1 MPFWKSARPTSLRYA
16 RARHR
21 RWHGNN
27 PVTTTHTPSQNTP
40 SANDGGI
47 DFPLEGVRV
56 LDLSRVFAGPLCGQ
70 VLADFGAEV
79 IKVEHP
85 GRGDD
90 TRDWG
95 MRIGKTETTYYN
107 SMNRNKRSVTV
118 DLQTPEGLKIIHEL
132 LPQCD
137 VVVHNF
143 KTGGAEKLGLG
154 YEQLKAIQPGL
165 IYCAVA
171 GYDSSGPEAKRP
183 GYDLVIQG
191 ESGLMALNGEAN
203 TPPLKFGV
211 AVVDLMTGMYAA
223 QAVLAA
229 LFQRTRTGKGRLIE
243 MALYDCGVMITG
255 YYGLDAML
263 LGHDPQRYGNAH
275 PSIVPYGMFEAAD
288 GPLIVAVGNNNQF
301 DKFCRQVVMRP
312 DIVEDPR
319 YATNVERAK
328 NRLTLL
334 PVMKE
339 LFTSFP
345 RDVLLQRMT
354 AAGIPCGKVAGLHE
368 ALTSERTRRGGLL
381 QEMPHPV
388 AGTTHVF
395 APPYRLDGQRLPIR
409 NAPPTLG
416 EGTKEVLQ
424 QLLQLSEQELQA
436 LRDKGVLTLPQA

>member
-1 MPFWKSARPTSLRYA
+1 M
-16 RARHR
+16 
-21 RWHGNN
+21 
-27 PVTTTHTPSQNTP
+27 TTTTPTP
-40 SANDGGI
+40 PLPEGM
-47 DFPLEGVRV
+47 DFPLDGVRV

-70 VLADFGAEV
+70 VLADFGADV

-107 SMNRNKRSVTV
+107 SMNRNKRSITV
-118 DLQTPEGLKIIHEL
+118 DLQTPEGVKIIRDL

-137 VVVHNF
+137 VVIQNF

-154 YEQLKAIQPGL
+154 YEQLKAIKPDL
-165 IYCAVA
+165 IYCSVA

-191 ESGLMALNGEAN
+191 EAGLMALNGEASQ
-203 TPPLKFGV
+203 PPLKFGV
-211 AVVDLMTGMYAA
+211 AAVDMMTGMYAA

-229 LFQRTRTGKGRLIE
+229 LFRRERTGKGRHIE
-243 MALYDCGVMITG
+243 MALYDCGLMITG

-275 PSIVPYGMFEAAD
+275 PSIVPYGMYDAAD
-288 GPLIVAVGNNNQF
+288 GPLIIAVGNNAQF

-319 YATNVERAK
+319 FATNVERAR

-339 LFTSFP
+339 LIASFP
-345 RDVLLQRMT
+345 RDVLLQRLS
-354 AAGIPCGKVAGLHE
+354 AAGIPCGRVAGLHE

-388 AGTTHVF
+388 AGSTHVF

-416 EGTKEVLQ
+416 EGTREVLQ
-424 QLLQLSEQELQA
+424 QLLQLSEPELQA
-436 LRDKGVLTLPQA
+436 LRDKGVLTLPTN

>member
-1 MPFWKSARPTSLRYA
+1 MAQ
-16 RARHR
+16 
-21 RWHGNN
+21 
-27 PVTTTHTPSQNTP
+27 TTTDSDTTP
-40 SANDGGI
+40 ADL
-47 DFPLEGVRV
+47 PLQGVRV

-107 SMNRNKRSVTV
+107 GMNRNKRSITL
-118 DLQTPEGLKIIHEL
+118 DLQSPEGLRIVQQL
-132 LPQCD
+132 LPQFD
-137 VVVHNF
+137 VVIHNF

-154 YEQLKAIQPGL
+154 YEQLKALKPDL
-165 IYCAVA
+165 IYCAIA

-191 ESGLMALNGEAN
+191 EAGLMALNGDAGM
-203 TPPLKFGV
+203 PPLKFGV
-211 AVVDLMTGMYAA
+211 AVVDMMTGMYAA

-229 LFQRTRTGKGRLIE
+229 LFRRERTQKGQLIE
-243 MALYDCGVMITG
+243 MALYDCGLMVTG
-255 YYGLDAML
+255 YYGLEAL
-263 LGHDPQRYGNAH
+263 LMGKDPARYGNAH

-288 GPLIVAVGNNNQF
+288 GPLIIAVGNNGQF

-319 YATNVERAK
+319 YATNVERAR
-328 NRLTLL
+328 NRLTLAPL
-334 PVMKE
+334 MTE
-339 LFTSFP
+339 LIRQFP
-345 RDVLLQRMT
+345 RDVLLERLT
-354 AAGIPCGKVAGLHE
+354 AQGIPCGKVAGLHE
-368 ALTSERTRRGGLL
+368 ALTSERTQRGQLVQSL
-381 QEMPHPV
+381 PHPV
-388 AGTTHVF
+388 AGSTHVF

-416 EGTKEVLQ
+416 EGTREVLT
-424 QLLQLSEQELQA
+424 QLLQMTDEQLEA
-436 LRDKGVLTLPQA
+436 LRAQGVLTLPE

>member
-1 MPFWKSARPTSLRYA
+1 MTSTTPTPPLPE
-16 RARHR
+16 
-21 RWHGNN
+21 GM
-27 PVTTTHTPSQNTP
+27 
-40 SANDGGI
+40 

-70 VLADFGAEV
+70 VLADFGADV

-95 MRIGKTETTYYN
+95 MRVGKTETTYYN
-107 SMNRNKRSVTV
+107 SMNRNKRSITV
-118 DLQTPEGLKIIHEL
+118 DLQTPEGVKIIRDL

-137 VVVHNF
+137 VVVQNF

-154 YEQLKAIQPGL
+154 YEQLKAIKPDL
-165 IYCAVA
+165 IYCSVA

-191 ESGLMALNGEAN
+191 EAGLMAINGEASQ
-203 TPPLKFGV
+203 PPLKFGV
-211 AVVDLMTGMYAA
+211 AAVDMMTGMYAA

-229 LFQRTRTGKGRLIE
+229 LFRRERTGKGRHIE
-243 MALYDCGVMITG
+243 MALYDCGLMITG

-275 PSIVPYGMFEAAD
+275 PSIVPYGMFEAQD
-288 GPLIVAVGNNNQF
+288 GPLIIAVGNNSQF

-319 YATNVERAK
+319 FATNVERAR

-334 PVMKE
+334 PEMKA
-339 LFTSFP
+339 LIASFP
-345 RDVLLQRMT
+345 RDVLLERLT
-354 AAGIPCGKVAGLHE
+354 AAGIPCGRVAGLHE

-381 QEMPHPV
+381 REMPHPV

-416 EGTKEVLQ
+416 DATRDVLQ
-424 QLLQLSEQELQA
+424 QLLQLPEAELQA
-436 LRDKGVLTLPQA
+436 LRDKGVLTLPPL

>member
-1 MPFWKSARPTSLRYA
+1 M
-16 RARHR
+16 
-21 RWHGNN
+21 
-27 PVTTTHTPSQNTP
+27 TTTTTTTPTTP
-40 SANDGGI
+40 PDGM
-47 DFPLEGVRV
+47 DFPLQGVRV
-56 LDLSRVFAGPLCGQ
+56 LDLSRVFAGPLCGM

-107 SMNRNKRSVTV
+107 SMNRNKRSITV
-118 DLQTPEGLKIIHEL
+118 DLQTPEGVKIIHDL

-137 VVVHNF
+137 VVVQNF
-143 KTGGAEKLGLG
+143 KAGGAEKLGLG
-154 YEQLKAIQPGL
+154 YEQLKAIKPDL
-165 IYCAVA
+165 IYCSVA

-229 LFQRTRTGKGRLIE
+229 LFQRTRTGKGRHIE
-243 MALYDCGVMITG
+243 MALYDCGLMITG

-275 PSIVPYGMFEAAD
+275 PSIVPYGMYDAAD
-288 GPLIVAVGNNNQF
+288 GPLIIAVGNNAQF
-301 DKFCRQVVMRP
+301 DKFCRQVIERP

-319 YATNVERAK
+319 FATNVERAK
-328 NRLTLL
+328 NRLVLGPML
-334 PVMKE
+334 KE
-339 LFTSFP
+339 LIAGFA

-381 QEMPHPV
+381 QELPHPV
-388 AGTTHVF
+388 AGSTHVF

-416 EGTKEVLQ
+416 EGTREVLQ
-424 QLLQLSEQELQA
+424 QLLQLSEPELQA
-436 LRDKGVLTLPQA
+436 LRDKGVLTLPQI

>member
-1 MPFWKSARPTSLRYA
+1 M
-16 RARHR
+16 
-21 RWHGNN
+21 
-27 PVTTTHTPSQNTP
+27 TTTTTTTPTTP
-40 SANDGGI
+40 PDGM
-47 DFPLEGVRV
+47 DFPLQGVRV
-56 LDLSRVFAGPLCGQ
+56 LDLSRVFAGPLCGV

-107 SMNRNKRSVTV
+107 SMNRNKRSITV
-118 DLQTPEGLKIIHEL
+118 DLQTPEGVKIIHDL

-137 VVVHNF
+137 VVVQNF

-154 YEQLKAIQPGL
+154 YEQLKAIKPDL
-165 IYCAVA
+165 IYCSVA

-229 LFQRTRTGKGRLIE
+229 LFQRTRTGKGRHIE
-243 MALYDCGVMITG
+243 MALYDCGLMITG

-275 PSIVPYGMFEAAD
+275 PSIVPYGMYDAAD
-288 GPLIVAVGNNNQF
+288 GPLIIAVGNNAQF
-301 DKFCRQVVMRP
+301 DKFCRQVIERP

-319 YATNVERAK
+319 FATNVERAK
-328 NRLTLL
+328 NRLVLGPML
-334 PVMKE
+334 KE
-339 LFTSFP
+339 LIAGFA

-381 QEMPHPV
+381 QELPHPV
-388 AGTTHVF
+388 AGSTHVF

-416 EGTKEVLQ
+416 EGTREVLQ
-424 QLLQLSEQELQA
+424 QLLQLSEPELQA
-436 LRDKGVLTLPQA
+436 LRDKGVLTLPQI

>member
-1 MPFWKSARPTSLRYA
+1 M
-16 RARHR
+16 
-21 RWHGNN
+21 
-27 PVTTTHTPSQNTP
+27 TTTTTTTPITP
-40 SANDGGI
+40 PDGM
-47 DFPLEGVRV
+47 DFPLQGVRV
-56 LDLSRVFAGPLCGQ
+56 LDLSRVFAGPLCGM

-107 SMNRNKRSVTV
+107 SMNRNKRSITV
-118 DLQTPEGLKIIHEL
+118 DLQTPEGVKIIHDL

-137 VVVHNF
+137 VVVQNF

-154 YEQLKAIQPGL
+154 YEQLKAIKPDL
-165 IYCAVA
+165 IYCSVA

-229 LFQRTRTGKGRLIE
+229 LFQRTRTGKGRHIE
-243 MALYDCGVMITG
+243 MALYDCGLMITG

-275 PSIVPYGMFEAAD
+275 PSIVPYGMYDAAD
-288 GPLIVAVGNNNQF
+288 GPLIIAVGNNAQF
-301 DKFCRQVVMRP
+301 DKFCRQVIERP

-319 YATNVERAK
+319 FATNVERAK
-328 NRLTLL
+328 NRLVLGPML
-334 PVMKE
+334 KE
-339 LFTSFP
+339 LIAGFA

-354 AAGIPCGKVAGLHE
+354 AVGIPCGKVAGLHE

-381 QEMPHPV
+381 QELPHPV
-388 AGTTHVF
+388 AGSTHVF

-416 EGTKEVLQ
+416 EGTREVLQ
-424 QLLQLSEQELQA
+424 QLLQLSEPELQA
-436 LRDKGVLTLPQA
+436 LRDKGVLTLPQI

>member
-1 MPFWKSARPTSLRYA
+1 M
-16 RARHR
+16 
-21 RWHGNN
+21 
-27 PVTTTHTPSQNTP
+27 TTTTTTTTPTTP
-40 SANDGGI
+40 PDGM
-47 DFPLEGVRV
+47 DFPLAGVRV
-56 LDLSRVFAGPLCGQ
+56 LDLSRVFAGPLCGM

-107 SMNRNKRSVTV
+107 SMNRNKRSITV
-118 DLQTPEGLKIIHEL
+118 DLQTPEGVKIIHGL

-137 VVVHNF
+137 VVVQNF

-154 YEQLKAIQPGL
+154 YEQLKAIKPDL
-165 IYCAVA
+165 IYCSVA

-229 LFQRTRTGKGRLIE
+229 LFQRTRTGKGRHIE
-243 MALYDCGVMITG
+243 MALYDCGLMITG

-275 PSIVPYGMFEAAD
+275 PSIVPYGMYDAAD
-288 GPLIVAVGNNNQF
+288 GPLIIAVGNNAQF
-301 DKFCRQVVMRP
+301 DKFCRQVIERP

-319 YATNVERAK
+319 FATNVERAK
-328 NRLTLL
+328 NRLVLGPML
-334 PVMKE
+334 KE
-339 LFTSFP
+339 LIAGFA

-381 QEMPHPV
+381 QELPHPV
-388 AGTTHVF
+388 AGSTHVF

-416 EGTKEVLQ
+416 EGTREVLQ
-424 QLLQLSEQELQA
+424 QLLQLSEPELQA
-436 LRDKGVLTLPQA
+436 LRDKGVLTLPHI

>member
-1 MPFWKSARPTSLRYA
+1 M
-16 RARHR
+16 
-21 RWHGNN
+21 
-27 PVTTTHTPSQNTP
+27 TTTTPTP
-40 SANDGGI
+40 ALPEGM

-70 VLADFGAEV
+70 VLADFGADV

-107 SMNRNKRSVTV
+107 SMNRNKRSITV
-118 DLQTPEGLKIIHEL
+118 DLQTPEGVKIIRDL

-137 VVVHNF
+137 VVVQNF

-154 YEQLKAIQPGL
+154 YEQLKAIKPDL
-165 IYCAVA
+165 IYCSVA

-191 ESGLMALNGEAN
+191 EAGLMALNGEASQ
-203 TPPLKFGV
+203 PPLKFGV
-211 AVVDLMTGMYAA
+211 AAVDMMTGMYAA

-229 LFQRTRTGKGRLIE
+229 LFRRERTGQGRHIE
-243 MALYDCGVMITG
+243 MALYDCGLMITG

-275 PSIVPYGMFEAAD
+275 PSIVPYGMFEAQD
-288 GPLIVAVGNNNQF
+288 GPLIIAVGNNSQF

-319 YATNVERAK
+319 FATNVERAR

-334 PVMKE
+334 PEMKA
-339 LFTSFP
+339 LIASFP
-345 RDVLLQRMT
+345 RDVLLERLT
-354 AAGIPCGKVAGLHE
+354 AAGIPCGRVAGLHE

-416 EGTKEVLQ
+416 AATREVLQ
-424 QLLQLSEQELQA
+424 QLLQLPEAELQA
-436 LRDKGVLTLPQA
+436 LRDKGVLTLPPLP

>member
-1 MPFWKSARPTSLRYA
+1 MQATEQ
-16 RARHR
+16 
-21 RWHGNN
+21 
-27 PVTTTHTPSQNTP
+27 SQ
-40 SANDGGI
+40 GI

-79 IKVEHP
+79 VKVEHP

-95 MRIGKTETTYYN
+95 MRIGKTETTYFN
-107 SMNRNKRSVTV
+107 SMNRNKRSITL
-118 DLQTPEGLKIIHEL
+118 DLQSKDGVQIVYDL
-132 LPQCD
+132 LPQFD
-137 VVVHNF
+137 VVIHNF

-154 YEQLKAIQPGL
+154 YEQLKAIKPDL
-165 IYCAVA
+165 IYCAVS
-171 GYDSSGPEAKRP
+171 GYDTSGPEAARP

-229 LFQRTRTGKGRLIE
+229 LFRRERKGTGQLIE
-243 MALYDCGVMITG
+243 MALYDCGVMVTG

-263 LGHDPQRYGNAH
+263 LGRDPARYGNAH
-275 PSIVPYGMFEAAD
+275 PSIVPYGMFESAD
-288 GPLIVAVGNNNQF
+288 GPLIIAVGNNNQF
-301 DKFCRQVVMRP
+301 DKFCRQVIERP

-319 YATNVERAK
+319 YATNVERAR
-328 NRLTLL
+328 NRETLTPLITGL
-334 PVMKE
+334 IR
-339 LFTSFP
+339 TFP
-345 RDVLLQRMT
+345 RDLLLERMT
-354 AAGIPCGKVAGLHE
+354 ACGIPCGKVAGLHE
-368 ALTSERTRRGGLL
+368 ALTSKRTREGGLL
-381 QEMPHPV
+381 REMPHPV
-388 AGTTHVF
+388 AGTTQVF

-416 EGTKEVLQ
+416 EGTREVLQ
-424 QLLQLSEQELQA
+424 SLLQMSDAQLQA
-436 LRDKGVLTLPQA
+436 LQARGVLTLPEASRNP

>member
-1 MPFWKSARPTSLRYA
+1 M
-16 RARHR
+16 
-21 RWHGNN
+21 
-27 PVTTTHTPSQNTP
+27 
-40 SANDGGI
+40 

-70 VLADFGAEV
+70 VLADFGADV

-107 SMNRNKRSVTV
+107 SMNRNKRSITV
-118 DLQTPEGLKIIHEL
+118 DLQTPEGVKIIRDL

-137 VVVHNF
+137 VVVQNF

-154 YEQLKAIQPGL
+154 YEQLKDIKPDL
-165 IYCAVA
+165 IYCSVA

-191 ESGLMALNGEAN
+191 EAGLMALNGEASQ
-203 TPPLKFGV
+203 PPLKFGV
-211 AVVDLMTGMYAA
+211 AAVDMMTGMYAA

-229 LFQRTRTGKGRLIE
+229 LFRRSTTGKGRHIE
-243 MALYDCGVMITG
+243 MALYDCGLMITG

-275 PSIVPYGMFEAAD
+275 PSIVPYGMFEAQD
-288 GPLIVAVGNNNQF
+288 GPLIIAVGNNSQF

-319 YATNVERAK
+319 FATNVERAR

-334 PVMKE
+334 PEMKA
-339 LFTSFP
+339 LIASFP
-345 RDVLLQRMT
+345 RDVLLERLT
-354 AAGIPCGKVAGLHE
+354 AAGIPCGRVAGLHE

-416 EGTKEVLQ
+416 AATREVLQ
-424 QLLQLSEQELQA
+424 QLLQLPEAELQA
-436 LRDKGVLTLPQA
+436 LRDKGVLTLPDPQQH

>member
-1 MPFWKSARPTSLRYA
+1 M
-16 RARHR
+16 
-21 RWHGNN
+21 
-27 PVTTTHTPSQNTP
+27 TTTTTTTPITP
-40 SANDGGI
+40 PDCM
-47 DFPLEGVRV
+47 DFPLQGVRV
-56 LDLSRVFAGPLCGQ
+56 LDLSRVFAGPLCGM

-107 SMNRNKRSVTV
+107 SMNRNKRSITV
-118 DLQTPEGLKIIHEL
+118 DLQTPEGVKIIHDL

-137 VVVHNF
+137 VVVQNF

-154 YEQLKAIQPGL
+154 YEQLKAIKPDL
-165 IYCAVA
+165 IYCSVA

-229 LFQRTRTGKGRLIE
+229 LFQRTRTGKGRHIE
-243 MALYDCGVMITG
+243 MALYDCGLMITG

-275 PSIVPYGMFEAAD
+275 PSIVPYGMYDAAD
-288 GPLIVAVGNNNQF
+288 GPLIIAVGNNAQF
-301 DKFCRQVVMRP
+301 DKFCRQVIERP

-319 YATNVERAK
+319 FATNVERAK
-328 NRLTLL
+328 NRLVLGPML
-334 PVMKE
+334 KE
-339 LFTSFP
+339 LIAGFA

-381 QEMPHPV
+381 QELPHPV
-388 AGTTHVF
+388 AGSTHVF
-395 APPYRLDGQRLPIR
+395 PPPSRLDGQRLPIR

-416 EGTKEVLQ
+416 EGTREVLQ
-424 QLLQLSEQELQA
+424 QLLQLSEPELQA
-436 LRDKGVLTLPQA
+436 LRDKGVLTLPHI

>member
-1 MPFWKSARPTSLRYA
+1 M
-16 RARHR
+16 
-21 RWHGNN
+21 
-27 PVTTTHTPSQNTP
+27 TTTTTTTTPTTP
-40 SANDGGI
+40 PDGM
-47 DFPLEGVRV
+47 DFPLQGVRV
-56 LDLSRVFAGPLCGQ
+56 LDLSRVFAGPLCGM

-107 SMNRNKRSVTV
+107 SMNRNKRSITV
-118 DLQTPEGLKIIHEL
+118 DLQTPEGVKIIHDL

-137 VVVHNF
+137 VVVQNF

-154 YEQLKAIQPGL
+154 YEQLKAIKPDL
-165 IYCAVA
+165 IYCSVA

-229 LFQRTRTGKGRLIE
+229 LFQRTRTGKGRHIE
-243 MALYDCGVMITG
+243 MALYDCGLMITG

-275 PSIVPYGMFEAAD
+275 PSIVPYGMYDAAD
-288 GPLIVAVGNNNQF
+288 GPLIIAVGNNAQF
-301 DKFCRQVVMRP
+301 DKFCRQVIERP

-319 YATNVERAK
+319 FATNVERAK
-328 NRLTLL
+328 NRLVLGPML
-334 PVMKE
+334 KE
-339 LFTSFP
+339 LIAGFA

-354 AAGIPCGKVAGLHE
+354 AAGIPGGKVAGLHE

-381 QEMPHPV
+381 QELPHPV
-388 AGTTHVF
+388 AGSTHVF

-416 EGTKEVLQ
+416 EGTREVLQ
-424 QLLQLSEQELQA
+424 QLLQLSEPELQA
-436 LRDKGVLTLPQA
+436 LRDKGVLTLPHI

>member
-1 MPFWKSARPTSLRYA
+1 MASNAPT
-16 RARHR
+16 H
-21 RWHGNN
+21 
-27 PVTTTHTPSQNTP
+27 
-40 SANDGGI
+40 DI
-47 DFPLEGVRV
+47 DFPLDGVRV

-70 VLADFGAEV
+70 VLADLGAEV

-107 SMNRNKRSVTV
+107 SMNRNKRSITL
-118 DLQTPEGLKIIHEL
+118 DLQSPEGLKIVHEL

-137 VVVHNF
+137 VVIHNF

-154 YEQLKAIQPGL
+154 YEQLKAIKPDL

-171 GYDSSGPEAKRP
+171 GYDTSGPEAKRP

-191 ESGLMALNGEAN
+191 ETGLMALNGEAG

-211 AVVDLMTGMYAA
+211 AVVDLMTGMYAG

-229 LFQRTRTGKGRLIE
+229 LFQRSRTGRGRLIE
-243 MALYDCGVMITG
+243 MALYDCGLTITG
-255 YYGLDAML
+255 YYGLDAL
-263 LGHDPQRYGNAH
+263 KLGHDPERYGNAH
-275 PSIVPYGMFEAAD
+275 PSIVPYGMYESAD
-288 GPLIVAVGNNNQF
+288 GPLIIAVGNNAQF
-301 DKFCRQVVMRP
+301 DKFCRQVIERP

-319 YATNVERAK
+319 FATNVNRAK
-328 NRLTLL
+328 HRLELGPLL
-334 PVMKE
+334 KE
-339 LFTSFP
+339 LIATFP
-345 RDVLLQRMT
+345 RDLLLQRLT

-368 ALTSERTRRGGLL
+368 ALTSERTRRGRLV
-381 QEMPHPV
+381 QDMPHPV
-388 AGTTHVF
+388 EGTTPVF

-416 EGTKEVLQ
+416 EGTREVLHR
-424 QLLQLSEQELQA
+424 LLALSDEQLQA
-436 LRDKGVLTLPQA
+436 LQAQGVLTLPPQ

>member
-1 MPFWKSARPTSLRYA
+1 M
-16 RARHR
+16 
-21 RWHGNN
+21 
-27 PVTTTHTPSQNTP
+27 TTTTPTP
-40 SANDGGI
+40 PLPEGM

-70 VLADFGAEV
+70 VLADFGADV

-107 SMNRNKRSVTV
+107 SMNRNKRSITV
-118 DLQTPEGLKIIHEL
+118 DLQTPEGVKIIRDL

-137 VVVHNF
+137 VVVQNF

-154 YEQLKAIQPGL
+154 YEQLKAIKPDL
-165 IYCAVA
+165 IYCSVA

-191 ESGLMALNGEAN
+191 EAGLMAINGEASQ
-203 TPPLKFGV
+203 PPLKFGV
-211 AVVDLMTGMYAA
+211 AAVDMMTGMYAA

-229 LFQRTRTGKGRLIE
+229 LFRRERTGKGRHIE
-243 MALYDCGVMITG
+243 MALYDCGLMITG
-255 YYGLDAML
+255 YYGLDALL

-275 PSIVPYGMFEAAD
+275 PSIVPYGMYDAAD
-288 GPLIVAVGNNNQF
+288 GPLIIGVGNNAQF
-301 DKFCRQVVMRP
+301 DKFCRQVVQRP

-319 YATNVERAK
+319 FATNVERAK
-328 NRLTLL
+328 NRLVLGPML
-334 PVMKE
+334 KE
-339 LFTSFP
+339 LIASFP
-345 RDVLLQRMT
+345 RDVLLERLS

-381 QEMPHPV
+381 QQMPHPV

-416 EGTKEVLQ
+416 AATRDVLQ
-424 QLLQLSEQELQA
+424 QLLQLPEAELQA
-436 LRDKGVLTLPQA
+436 LRDKGVLTLPPL

>member
-1 MPFWKSARPTSLRYA
+1 M
-16 RARHR
+16 
-21 RWHGNN
+21 
-27 PVTTTHTPSQNTP
+27 TTTTPTP
-40 SANDGGI
+40 PLPEGI
-47 DFPLEGVRV
+47 DFPLDGVRV

-70 VLADFGAEV
+70 VLADFGADV

-107 SMNRNKRSVTV
+107 SMNRNKRSITV
-118 DLQTPEGLKIIHEL
+118 DLQTPEGVKIIRDL

-137 VVVHNF
+137 VVIQNF

-154 YEQLKAIQPGL
+154 YEQLKAIKPDL
-165 IYCAVA
+165 IYCSVA

-191 ESGLMALNGEAN
+191 EAGLMALNGEASQ
-203 TPPLKFGV
+203 PPLKFGV
-211 AVVDLMTGMYAA
+211 AAVDMMTGMYAA

-229 LFQRTRTGKGRLIE
+229 LFRRSTTGKGRHIE
-243 MALYDCGVMITG
+243 MALYDCGLMITG

-275 PSIVPYGMFEAAD
+275 PSIVPYGMFEAQD
-288 GPLIVAVGNNNQF
+288 GPLIIAVGNNSQF

-319 YATNVERAK
+319 YATNVERAR

-334 PVMKE
+334 PQMKA
-339 LFTSFP
+339 LIASFP
-345 RDVLLQRMT
+345 RDVLLERLS
-354 AAGIPCGKVAGLHE
+354 AAGIPCGRVAGLHE

-416 EGTKEVLQ
+416 AATREVLQ
-424 QLLQLSEQELQA
+424 QLLQLPEAELEA
-436 LRDKGVLTLPQA
+436 LRDKGVLTLPSL